1 MKEWKKNKTKQ
12 QCNNSIEAKFIKWK
26 ELLLPNMQQRE
37 SFILIMIILFLIF
50 MLIFKAFRGKK
61 LHLIQEFNNAL
72 KMKIY
77 SIYQSTNSLLKYLS
91 PCILAQ
97 GGDVEMK
104 MCTRRK
110 RWKKINLAL
119 LAGYNQEPFQN

>member
-1 MKEWKKNKTKQ
+1 MDSNFKTSYERMKKKNKTKQ

-37 SFILIMIILFLIF
+37 SFILIMIILFLMF

-72 KMKIY
+72 KDK
-77 SIYQSTNSLLKYLS
+77 
-91 PCILAQ
+91 
-97 GGDVEMK
+97 
-104 MCTRRK
+104 
-110 RWKKINLAL
+110 NLFHL
-119 LAGYNQEPFQN
+119 PVN